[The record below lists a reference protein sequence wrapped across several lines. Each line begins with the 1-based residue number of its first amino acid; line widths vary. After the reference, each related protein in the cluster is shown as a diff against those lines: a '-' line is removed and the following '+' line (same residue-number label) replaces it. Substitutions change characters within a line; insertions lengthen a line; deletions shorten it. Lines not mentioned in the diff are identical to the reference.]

1 MAVDSAHVVLCTHG
15 CRQVAELSGC
25 YVRTIMCAY
34 VHNSLQVHLRMCIRM
49 YVRTCV
55 HLCVGSQWL
64 YVCTYIQLGLPAL
77 LFVVLYAVH

>member
-1 MAVDSAHVVLCTHG
+1 MAVDSAHVVLCMHG

-25 YVRTIMCAY
+25 YVRTIICVC
-34 VHNSLQVHLRMCIRM
+34 VHNSLQVHLCAYVRM
-49 YVRTCV
+49 YVCTCV

-64 YVCTYIQLGLPAL
+64 CVCTYIQLGLPAL